1 MTPKRNHR
9 ALWKNVRI
17 ASDPR
22 LLSQL
27 EYLQTASAL
36 ALGCR
41 PPSISQLVRRAVG
54 MLVDHYADN
63 LREPR
68 PEAVTAEREAMET
81 YSRIVDAEKVR
92 SHGGPLSP
100 WQEAL
105 RMPLGLEISAAPR
118 GAPTKEME

>member
-22 LLSQL
+22 MLSQL

-36 ALGCR
+36 ALGGR

-54 MLVDHYADN
+54 LLVDHYASN
-63 LREPR
+63 LCEPNH
-68 PEAVTAEREAMET
+68 EDVAAEREAMET
-81 YSRIVDAEKVR
+81 YSRIIDADKVR
-92 SHGGPLSP
+92 PLGGRLSS

-105 RMPLGLEISAAPR
+105 RMPLGLDIS
-118 GAPTKEME
+118 TKEKE